1 MLRIKVGVQLD
12 ADMLLG
18 PNCDKLFDA
27 TEREITA
34 EYPYPIMPVHWMSRY
49 TEPGKKIDGYGGYA
63 ISYPGDPKPIG
74 RGDPNFPPRIR
85 WAHCHPT
92 WTYHALPFIADALLA
107 KVDYSMWSA
116 VPRVVAGITAAGG
129 KPVATPA
136 NYMREDEDLLNIL
149 LWRYGQHKLWC
160 KWDLEK
166 GLYNNFLSGKVW
178 DEMKDTRWFPSGVPL
193 VFLAMHNTK
202 EVVDSDNV
210 LHRIMTE
217 GANPDYLYFGKQFY
231 STPEA
236 FRAKVSMDDKPCLL
250 V

>member
-1 MLRIKVGVQLD
+1 MDISIDWDPSLFPNLIVIHADDISTMGRSMSFNFNKFRSLMLRIKVGVQLD

-18 PNCDKLFDA
+18 TNCDKLFDA

-149 LWRYGQHKLWC
+149 LWRYAGPLIQSV
-160 KWDLEK
+160 
-166 GLYNNFLSGKVW
+166 FSLSRGR
-178 DEMKDTRWFPSGVPL
+178 TL
-193 VFLAMHNTK
+193 
-202 EVVDSDNV
+202 
-210 LHRIMTE
+210 
-217 GANPDYLYFGKQFY
+217 LYFTQCML
-231 STPEA
+231 TCTT
-236 FRAKVSMDDKPCLL
+236 SMTH
-250 V
+250 